1 MFPMQNR
8 KSGLILGLAFALLV
22 AFVIA
27 PGAQAQNSVL
37 TAGTLP
43 TSPTLRPGAD
53 TANIDLNFNYAY
65 SNPVAGPISGQAQPS
80 IVVTATQGTCSP
92 YIIVIGSL
100 STAITTGAADGTST
114 DTKPGKI
121 SFAIA
126 LKPDAP
132 GLETLKCDFSLKAAA
147 GANPSTAPE
156 SNVLAMSVTAKG
168 TYIPL
173 IQANVANG
181 KLKTTG
187 PQKEV
192 PYQLELTNFGN
203 AKTVINFRIADE
215 PSGGNWEALAP
226 EAITLNTEQSGLG
239 NRQTIPFL
247 VSTTYKNGW
256 NNAVGGYTLELT
268 PIAFND
274 PEQKGTPTT
283 VNVLARV
290 RGVYVPGVE
299 PFVMLAAIVGAA
311 LVTRLTREE

>member
-1 MFPMQNR
+1 MQNR
-8 KSGLILGLAFALLV
+8 SKTGLILGMAFALLV

-27 PGAQAQNSVL
+27 PGAQAQ
-37 TAGTLP
+37 GTVTLSANGNP
-43 TSPTLRPGAD
+43 TVSPAIIRPGAD
-53 TANIDLNFNYAY
+53 TANVDIPF
-65 SNPVAGPISGQAQPS
+65 SFQPGSGLQNLQGAAAS
-80 IVVTATQGTCSP
+80 SVTITATQKTCSP
-92 YIIVIGSL
+92 YIQVIGAL
-100 STAITTGAADGTST
+100 SKSIAVEATNAQGTPKT
-114 DTKPGKI
+114 DKI
-121 SFAIA
+121 SFQVG

-132 GLETLKCDFSLKAAA
+132 GLEALLCNFELQSRE
-147 GANPSTAPE
+147 GANAATMPASAP
-156 SNVLAMSVTAKG
+156 LATSITVKG

-203 AKTVINFRIADE
+203 AKTVVTFAITNE
-215 PSGGNWEALAP
+215 PAGGSWEALAP
-226 EAITLNTEQSGLG
+226 EQVTLNTEQSGLG
-239 NRQTIPFL
+239 NKQTIPFI

-274 PEQKGTPTT
+274 PEQKGTPSQ

-299 PFVMLAAIVGAA
+299 PLVMLAAIVGCA
-311 LVTRLTREE
+311 LVARMQRGE